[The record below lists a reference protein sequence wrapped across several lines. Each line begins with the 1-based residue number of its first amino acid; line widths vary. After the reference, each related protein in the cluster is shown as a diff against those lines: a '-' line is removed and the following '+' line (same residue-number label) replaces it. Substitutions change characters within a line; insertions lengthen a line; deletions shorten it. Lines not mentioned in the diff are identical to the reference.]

1 MNREGQVSI
10 RRVVE
15 ISSLALGFL
24 LVFSLLA
31 IPAAQ
36 AAVDI
41 TIDKNSQT
49 MTVAVDGVTKYT
61 WPVSSGLPAYE
72 TPSGS
77 FKAFRMEADHYSK
90 EWDDAPMPHSIFF
103 TKQGHAIHGT
113 DAVRNIGN
121 PASHGCVRLSRE
133 NAATLFKLVEEQ
145 GVLNTTVTLSGS
157 SRVALAR
164 KKAPTT
170 VARAE
175 PGDAIGAPTARAPRQ
190 IVPQGT
196 EAAPGDDDVVYGVDQ
211 WGRTVVM
218 RRPQR
223 RISDA
228 QSYYA
233 QPFYDRPYDS
243 QRYYAPQPGYGTRN
257 PYYAPRRGLFTE
269 GW

>member
-1 MNREGQVSI
+1 MSI
-10 RRVVE
+10 RRAVE

-36 AAVDI
+36 AAVNI

-49 MTVAVDGVTKYT
+49 MTVAVDGVTTYT

-133 NAATLFKLVEEQ
+133 NAATLFRLVGEH
-145 GVLNTTVTLSGS
+145 GVLNTTVTLTGS
-157 SRVALAR
+157 STVALAR
-164 KKAPTT
+164 RKAPTS
-170 VARAE
+170 VARAD
-175 PGDAIGAPTARAPRQ
+175 PQALGDATAQAPRQ
-190 IVPQGT
+190 LVPQEQT
-196 EAAPGDDDVVYGVDQ
+196 RVYRNDDDSLVYGVDQ

-223 RISDA
+223 RVYDA
-228 QSYYA
+228 QSYYT
-233 QPFYDRPYDS
+233 QPQYDRPQYDRSYDS
-243 QRYYAPQPGYGTRN
+243 RPYYAPQPGYGYRN

>member
-1 MNREGQVSI
+1 MSI

-31 IPAAQ
+31 IPAAH
-36 AAVDI
+36 AAVSI
-41 TIDKNSQT
+41 AIDKNSQT

-72 TPSGS
+72 TPSGTYT
-77 FKAFRMEADHYSK
+77 AFRMEADHYSK

-103 TKQGHAIHGT
+103 TKRGHAIHGT

-133 NAATLFKLVEEQ
+133 HAATLFKLVEEQ
-145 GVLNTTVTLSGS
+145 GVLNTTVTLTGS

-164 KKAPTT
+164 RKAPTT
-170 VARAE
+170 AVARAE
-175 PGDAIGAPTARAPRQ
+175 PRMLGGEEIGDATVEAPRQ
-190 IVPQGT
+190 LLPRTYRDQT
-196 EAAPGDDDVVYGVDQ
+196 TRSEEDNLVYGVDQ

-223 RISDA
+223 PAYDA

-233 QPFYDRPYDS
+233 RPYDS
-243 QRYYAPQPGYGTRN
+243 RPYYAPQPGYGTRN